1 MRRQWKS
8 TLRVVLVRSHVRGP
22 KGILVNQQG
31 GSETSGKPISRI
43 TLLCPITAHAANL
56 GMITY
61 HADNFGPITRH
72 GKPLCHPVDWVWVMS
87 SDLGCESHSVCS
99 NPDFVNVHFEHDL
112 EATKYW
118 GQVHKFVWKR
128 RFFSPFQNN
137 PRPHVAFLN
146 RFCPCTRKRD
156 RD

>member
-1 MRRQWKS
+1 MYRRSRWTSLNFYVYAWPFIYWLYFIYVRKFYVRSHGKMRRQWKS
-8 TLRVVLVRSHVRGP
+8 TLRVVLVRSHVTGP

-56 GMITY
+56 GMITH

-72 GKPLCHPVDWVWVMS
+72 GKPLCHPVDWVLVMS

-112 EATKYW
+112 EATK
-118 GQVHKFVWKR
+118 
-128 RFFSPFQNN
+128 
-137 PRPHVAFLN
+137 
-146 RFCPCTRKRD
+146 
-156 RD
+156 